1 MLRVVAN
8 LNVASNGRG
17 ATGVTLTHRVL
28 SNFQY
33 LCVTVPH
40 TLRTTFT
47 KRSAFVSMLHACSS
61 FLNRDAV
68 RTVRPFLRA
77 VSSFPWTV
85 RQQRIALTA
94 AAREGPNDTNPVAC
108 LDGAYLLRT
117 PGQGGQ
123 YVKIALLHHLYH
135 DSPEDKMTRLGH
147 SKTGLPMHINVSSV
161 QPLLPPCIYVSKTT
175 KNELPDL
182 KEMFCATIPA
192 DPYYEPVVHG
202 DPGDITASDLQK
214 VYKFIILNRETLL
227 VFWYQL
233 DGCESYMAD
242 LKSIC

>member
-1 MLRVVAN
+1 MRSEPFARFCGQSQ
-8 LNVASNGRG
+8 AS
-17 ATGVTLTHRVL
+17 
-28 SNFQY
+28 
-33 LCVTVPH
+33 
-40 TLRTTFT
+40 
-47 KRSAFVSMLHACSS
+47 
-61 FLNRDAV
+61 
-68 RTVRPFLRA
+68 
-77 VSSFPWTV
+77 
-85 RQQRIALTA
+85 RIALTA

-123 YVKIALLHHLYH
+123 YVKIALHHHLYH